1 MSHLGRETFLTPVVW
16 ENGWPKV
23 ENNRKAA
30 LCCDGPIWEPQREAL
45 PWKADFTKKE
55 WEPEWIFLRRPEKA
69 SYERGNGV
77 LRLHPS
83 RTTFLDGKNP
93 TFAAVRQRDFDCV
106 MEAELSFSTECV
118 GDEAGIAALLSS
130 QFHYRFGK
138 KRTEEGDMLV
148 LEKCAEDFRQ
158 TAFSIPAPEGRLRL
172 RMEAEKE
179 SYHFFYAVGDGPF
192 EKACSAST
200 RFLACEVAGRSF
212 TGTVIGLYAFSDR
225 DTGAVM
231 EVTDF
236 SML

>member
-1 MSHLGRETFLTPVVW
+1 
-16 ENGWPKV
+16 
-23 ENNRKAA
+23 
-30 LCCDGPIWEPQREAL
+30 
-45 PWKADFTKKE
+45 
-55 WEPEWIFLRRPEKA
+55 
-69 SYERGNGV
+69 
-77 LRLHPS
+77 
-83 RTTFLDGKNP
+83 
-93 TFAAVRQRDFDCV
+93 
-106 MEAELSFSTECV
+106 
-118 GDEAGIAALLSS
+118 
-130 QFHYRFGK
+130 
-138 KRTEEGDMLV
+138 MLV